1 MASHV
6 NNISSRLSLR
16 TPQRQ
21 SLDILHQ
28 VMELANPHK
37 NPDLGNSLAAIR
49 SAFTSVEDF
58 ERDFPS
64 LCFALAT
71 GVGKTRL
78 MGAFITY
85 LFVAHGIR
93 HFFVLAPNLTIYKKL
108 ITDFTP
114 NTPKYVFQGVSE
126 FAVKSPTLVTGDNFE
141 QKPQVLDLFE
151 RDDVVVNVFNIAKF
165 NVRSQDNR
173 KAWRLSEYLGQ
184 SYFEYLAELDDLVM
198 IMDEA
203 HRYRASASM
212 HSIDALKPVM
222 GLELTATP
230 QVERGNSVSRFKNI
244 IFAYPLSRAMKDG
257 YVKEPA
263 VATRQDFNASAME
276 PAALER
282 LKLEDGVRIHE
293 ATKVELEVY
302 SQQNAVRPVK
312 PFLLV
317 IARDTQHAAEIV
329 RLMED
334 VSFFNGHYKGRV
346 IQVHSGQKGAEKD
359 ENVERLLAVER
370 SDEPTEI
377 VVHVNML
384 KEGWDVT
391 NLYTIVPLRAADSRT
406 LVEQSIGRGLRLP
419 YGKRTGVAAV
429 DRLTIVAHDRFQDI
443 VDEANKGGYSFN
455 VVTIGPDIP
464 EKPMKTVVVNPILN
478 GILGIGPGP
487 AATEASPHLNPTP
500 DTTSPPAGVNGQPAA
515 VPKPR
520 FTSPAE
526 QRTAQCALDA
536 IRKVCRDS
544 KVVPGPVALASAEV
558 QQKIVKEVRDQL
570 NRGQLELLP
579 GMDPAQVQAVV
590 KETTEV
596 YIQHTIAIPRVLVL
610 PQGTVTAGFHP
621 FQLDIANVRLLP
633 VSQEILIQH
642 LASDTRE
649 TIAALEGGHQEARL
663 EDYIVRGLI
672 DYDDVSY
679 DEEADLLYGLSAQ
692 FVGHLRSYLQEDN
705 QIRNV
710 LMFHQRKICDLIHVQ
725 MQAHAWEEASGY
737 EAVVSQGFS
746 EVRSQVFAAPADA
759 EVFDYRTPLDHKKN
773 IRSMLF
779 GFFDKCLYPTQKF
792 DSDPERRFA
801 SLLEKDGA
809 VVKWFKPGKGVFQI
823 RYSSDSNYEP
833 DFVVETDTEKLLC
846 EPKRA
851 DQLQDPTVRAKARAA
866 ARWCSHAS
874 SHELAHK
881 GKPWRYLL
889 IPHDEIADNRTL
901 QGLADRFTFSDQPEN
916 SGQIDQFWTV
926 SGASHRVAEQGNA
939 VAESRLVE
947 EDELR

>member
-28 VMELANPHK
+28 VMELAKPQK
-37 NPDLGNSLAAIR
+37 NPDLGDSLAAIR
-49 SAFTSVEDF
+49 SAFTSVEAF
-58 ERDFPS
+58 ERAFPS

-108 ITDFTP
+108 VSDFTP

-184 SYFEYLAELDDLVM
+184 SYFKYLAELNDLVM

-212 HSIDALKPVM
+212 QSIDALRPVM

-230 QVERGNSVSRFKNI
+230 QVEKGNSVSRFKNI
-244 IFAYPLSRAMKDG
+244 IFDYPLSRAMKDG

-302 SQQNAVRPVK
+302 AQQNALRPVK

-329 RLMED
+329 RLIED
-334 VSFFNGHYKGRV
+334 DSFFSGHYKSRV
-346 IQVHSGQKGAEKD
+346 IQVHSGQSGAEKD

-443 VDEANKGGYSFN
+443 VDEANKGGYSFS
-455 VVTIGPDIP
+455 VVTIGTDIP
-464 EKPMKTVVVNPILN
+464 EKPTKTVVVTPIFN
-478 GILGIGPGP
+478 DILGLGSG
-487 AATEASPHLNPTP
+487 ATGASPDINPTP
-500 DTTSPPAGVNGQPAA
+500 DTPAPSPGVNGQPAA

-536 IRKVCRDS
+536 ILKVCRDS
-544 KVVPGPVALASAEV
+544 KAVPGPVVLASEVV
-558 QQKIVKEVRDQL
+558 QQKIVKEVQAQL
-570 NRGQLELLP
+570 NSGQLELLP
-579 GMDPAQVQAVV
+579 GLDPAQVEAVV

-596 YIQHTIAIPRVLVL
+596 YLQHTIAIPRVLVL

-633 VSQEILIQH
+633 VSQDILIQH
-642 LASDTRE
+642 LASDTRD
-649 TIAALEGGHQEARL
+649 TIAALEGGHQEVRL

-672 DYDDVSY
+672 DFDDINY
-679 DEEADLLYGLSAQ
+679 DEEADLLYDLSKQ
-692 FVGHLRSYLQEDN
+692 FVHHLSGYLSEEA

-710 LMFHQRKICDLIHVQ
+710 LMFHQRKISDLIHAQ
-725 MQAHAWEEASGY
+725 MQAHAWEKSSGY

-746 EVRSQVFAAPADA
+746 EVRPQAFAAQADA
-759 EVFDYRTPLDHKKN
+759 EVLDYRIPLDDKKN
-773 IRSMLF
+773 IRNMLF
-779 GFFDKCLYPTQKF
+779 GFFEKCLYPTQKF
-792 DSDPERRFA
+792 DSDPERRFV
-801 SLLEKDGA
+801 SLLEKDGK
-809 VVKWFKPGKGVFQI
+809 VVKWFKPAKGVFQI
-823 RYSSDSNYEP
+823 RYSRDNNYEP
-833 DFVVETDTEKLLC
+833 DFVVETDTEKFLC

-851 DQLQDPTVRAKARAA
+851 DQLHDSTVLAKARAA
-866 ARWCSHAS
+866 SRWCSHAS
-874 SHELAHK
+874 SHELAHG

-889 IPHDEIADNRTL
+889 IPHDQIADNMTL
-901 QGLADRFTFSDQPEN
+901 MGLAEMFIIADQLNEADPNEKH
-916 SGQIDQFWTV
+916 WAA
-926 SGASHRVAEQGNA
+926 SGASD
-939 VAESRLVE
+939 RLTAQRREAAANQKGENE
-947 EDELR
+947 EA

>member
-6 NNISSRLSLR
+6 SNISSRLSLR

-21 SLDILHQ
+21 SLEKLHQ
-28 VMELANPHK
+28 VMELAKPHK
-37 NPDLGNSLAAIR
+37 NPDLTESLATIR
-49 SAFTSVEDF
+49 SGFSTIEDF
-58 ERDFPS
+58 ESSFPS

-85 LFVAHGIR
+85 LFAAHGIR

-114 NTPKYVFQGVSE
+114 NTPKYVFQGISE
-126 FAVKSPTLVTGDNFE
+126 FAIKPPTLVTGETYEIPLQIEMDRAGF
-141 QKPQVLDLFE
+141 
-151 RDDVVVNVFNIAKF
+151 DDIVINLFNIAKF
-165 NVRSQDNR
+165 NTRSQETR
-173 KAWRLSEYLGQ
+173 RAWQLSEYLGE
-184 SYFEYLAELDDLVM
+184 SYFEYLSKLEDLVM

-212 HSIDALKPVM
+212 KSIEALKPVM

-230 QVERGNSVSRFKNI
+230 QVERGNSIIRFKNI
-244 IFAYPLSRAMKDG
+244 IFDYPLSSAMKDG

-263 VATRQDFNASAME
+263 VATRQDFNAAAMD

-282 LKLEDGVRIHE
+282 LKLEDGIRIHE

-302 SQQNAVRPVK
+302 AQQNAVCPVK

-317 IARDTQHAAEIV
+317 IARDTNHANEIV
-329 RLMED
+329 SLIED
-334 VSFFNGHYKGRV
+334 ESFFDGHYRGRV

-370 SDEPTEI
+370 ADEPTEI

-419 YGKRTGVAAV
+419 YGKRTGVASV

-443 VDEANKGGYSFN
+443 VDEASRGGYTFN
-455 VVTIGPDIP
+455 VVTIGKDIP
-464 EKPMKTVVVNPILN
+464 DKPTKTVVVNPN
-478 GILGIGPGP
+478 YAGILGVPTNSEKGSAETSSSAGDSSPSDKTVQ
-487 AATEASPHLNPTP
+487 ASNEA
-500 DTTSPPAGVNGQPAA
+500 Q
-515 VPKPR
+515 PR
-520 FTSPAE
+520 FTSPAD
-526 QRTAQCALDA
+526 QRTAQLALDA

-544 KVVPGPVALASAEV
+544 KSVPGPVALASTVVQETIIQEV
-558 QQKIVKEVRDQL
+558 HARL
-570 NRGQLELLP
+570 NSGQLELLP
-579 GMDPAQVQAVV
+579 GLDPAKIEAVV

-610 PQGTVTAGFHP
+610 PQGTVTAGFKP
-621 FQLDIANVRLLP
+621 FQLDIANITLQP
-633 VSQEILIQH
+633 VSQDILIQH

-649 TIAALEGGHQEARL
+649 TIGALEGGYEEERL

-672 DYDDVSY
+672 DFDDINY
-679 DEEADLLYGLSAQ
+679 DEQADLLYELSSQ
-692 FVGHLRSYLQEDN
+692 FIARVRSYLQEDSKVK
-705 QIRNV
+705 NV
-710 LMFHQRKICDLIHVQ
+710 LIFHQRRICSLIHEQ
-725 MQAHAWEEASGY
+725 MQKHAWQEASSY
-737 EAVVSQGFS
+737 EVVVSQGFS
-746 EVRSQVFAAPADA
+746 EVRPQAFAAPADA
-759 EVFDYRTPLDHKKN
+759 VVRDHKIPVEDKSN
-773 IRSMLF
+773 IRNMLF
-779 GFFDKCLYPTQKF
+779 GFFVKCLYPTQKF

-801 SLLEKDGA
+801 SLLERDA
-809 VVKWFKPGKGVFQI
+809 IVEKWFKPGKGVFQI
-823 RYSSDSNYEP
+823 RYGRDSNYEP
-833 DFVVETDTEKLLC
+833 DFVVETQIEKLLC

-851 DQLQDPTVRAKARAA
+851 DQVNDATVLAKARAA
-866 ARWCSHAS
+866 VLWCSHAS
-874 SHELAHK
+874 IHEQAHN

-889 IPHDEIADNRTL
+889 ISHDVIADNMTL
-901 QGLADRFTFSDQPEN
+901 LGLPNSYTQADSPE
-916 SGQIDQFWTV
+916 
-926 SGASHRVAEQGNA
+926 
-939 VAESRLVE
+939 
-947 EDELR
+947 

>member
-28 VMELANPHK
+28 VIELAKPHK
-37 NPDLGNSLAAIR
+37 NPDLSDSLAAIR
-49 SAFTSVEDF
+49 SGFTSIEDF
-58 ERDFPS
+58 ETSFPS

-108 ITDFTP
+108 IADFTP
-114 NTPKYVFQGVSE
+114 NTPKYVFQGISE
-126 FAVKSPTLVTGDNFE
+126 FAIKPPTLVTGETYEIPF
-141 QKPQVLDLFE
+141 QVEMDRAGF
-151 RDDVVVNVFNIAKF
+151 DDIVINLFNIAKF
-165 NVRSQDNR
+165 NTRSQDNR

-184 SYFEYLAELDDLVM
+184 SYFEYLSELDDLVM

-212 HSIDALKPVM
+212 QSIEALKPVM

-230 QVERGNSVSRFKNI
+230 QLERGNSVVRFKNVI
-244 IFAYPLSRAMKDG
+244 YDYPLAAAMRDG

-263 VATRQDFNASAME
+263 VATRQDFNAAGME

-282 LKLEDGVRIHE
+282 LKLEDGIRIHE

-302 SQQNAVRPVK
+302 AQQNAVSAVK

-317 IARDTQHAAEIV
+317 IARDTSHSAEIV
-329 RLMED
+329 NLIED
-334 VSFFNGHYKGRV
+334 ESFFNGHYRGRV
-346 IQVHSGQKGAEKD
+346 IQVHSGQRGAEKD

-370 SDEPTEI
+370 ADEPTEI

-443 VDEANKGGYSFN
+443 VDEANRGGYTFN
-455 VVTIGPDIP
+455 VVTIGKDIP
-464 EKPMKTVVVNPILN
+464 EKPTKTVVINPN
-478 GILGIGPGP
+478 FTGILGLPSDSETGSAETSSRAEHIP
-487 AATEASPHLNPTP
+487 ASDGT
-500 DTTSPPAGVNGQPAA
+500 GQAA
-515 VPKPR
+515 NEPKPR
-520 FTSPAE
+520 FTDPAE
-526 QRTAQCALDA
+526 QRTAHLALDA

-544 KVVPGPVALASAEV
+544 KSVPGPVALASAGVQQAIIQEV
-558 QQKIVKEVRDQL
+558 QARL
-570 NRGQLELLP
+570 NSGQLDLLP
-579 GMDPAQVQAVV
+579 GVDPAKIEAIV

-610 PQGTVTAGFHP
+610 PQGTVNAGFHL
-621 FQLDIANVRLLP
+621 FQLDIDNVNLQP
-633 VSQEILIQH
+633 VSQDILIQH

-649 TIAALEGGHQEARL
+649 TIGAMEGGYE
-663 EDYIVRGLI
+663 EDHMEDFIVRGLI
-672 DYDDVSY
+672 DFDDINY
-679 DEEADLLYGLSAQ
+679 DEQADLLYDLSSQ
-692 FVGHLRSYLQEDN
+692 FIARLRNYLHEESK
-705 QIRNV
+705 IKNV
-710 LMFHQRKICDLIHVQ
+710 LLFHQRRICSLIHEQ
-725 MQAHAWEEASGY
+725 MQKHTWEQASSY
-737 EAVVSQGFS
+737 EVLVSQGFS
-746 EVRSQVFAAPADA
+746 EVRPQAFAAPADA
-759 EVFDYRTPLDHKKN
+759 EVRDHRIPVEDKSN
-773 IRSMLF
+773 IRNMLF
-779 GFFDKCLYPTQKF
+779 GCFEKCLYPTQKF

-801 SLLEKDGA
+801 SLLERDA
-809 VVKWFKPGKGVFQI
+809 TVEKWFKPGKGVFQI
-823 RYSSDSNYEP
+823 RYGRDSNYEP
-833 DFVVETDTEKLLC
+833 DFVVETQTEKLLC

-851 DQLQDPTVRAKARAA
+851 DQMNDSTVIAKASAA
-866 ARWCSHAS
+866 ALWCKHAS
-874 SHELAHK
+874 THEQAHN

-889 IPHDEIADNRTL
+889 VSHEVIADNMTL
-901 QGLADRFTFSDQPEN
+901 KGLPNSFTQGDSPE
-916 SGQIDQFWTV
+916 
-926 SGASHRVAEQGNA
+926 
-939 VAESRLVE
+939 
-947 EDELR
+947 

>member
-28 VMELANPHK
+28 VMELAKPHK
-37 NPDLGNSLAAIR
+37 NPDLSESLAAIR
-49 SAFTSVEDF
+49 SGFNSIEDF
-58 ERDFPS
+58 ETSFPS

-126 FAVKSPTLVTGDNFE
+126 FAVKSPTLVTGENFE
-141 QKPQVLDLFE
+141 QRPQALDLFE
-151 RDDVVVNVFNIAKF
+151 RDDVVVNIFNIAKF
-165 NVRSQDNR
+165 NARSPDKR

-184 SYFEYLAELDDLVM
+184 SYFEYLSELDDLVM

-203 HRYRASASM
+203 HRYRASTSM
-212 HSIDALKPVM
+212 QSIKDLKPVM

-230 QVERGNSVSRFKNI
+230 QVERGNSLIRFKNI
-244 IFAYPLSRAMKDG
+244 IFDYPLASAMKDG

-276 PAALER
+276 TAALER
-282 LKLEDGVRIHE
+282 LKLEDGIRIHE

-302 SQQNAVRPVK
+302 AQQNAVRPVK

-317 IARDTQHAAEIV
+317 IARDTSHANEIV
-329 RLMED
+329 SLIED
-334 VSFFNGHYKGRV
+334 ASFFDGHYRGRV
-346 IQVHSGQKGAEKD
+346 IQVHSGQQGAEKD

-370 SDEPTEI
+370 TDEPTEI

-391 NLYTIVPLRAADSRT
+391 NLYTIVPLRAAAART

-429 DRLTIVAHDRFQDI
+429 DRLTIVAHDRFQEI
-443 VDEANKGGYSFN
+443 VDEANRGGYTFN
-455 VVTIGPDIP
+455 VVTIGKDIP
-464 EKPMKTVVVNPILN
+464 DKPTKTIVVNPN
-478 GILGIGPGP
+478 FANILGVPTDSESGSANTSSSAGDTPPSAGTVQ
-487 AATEASPHLNPTP
+487 ATYE
-500 DTTSPPAGVNGQPAA
+500 
-515 VPKPR
+515 PKPC
-520 FTSPAE
+520 FTNPAE
-526 QRTAQCALDA
+526 QRTAQLALEA

-544 KVVPGPVALASAEV
+544 KSVPGPVALASAGVQQTIVQEV
-558 QQKIVKEVRDQL
+558 QARL
-570 NRGQLELLP
+570 NGGQLELLP
-579 GMDPAQVQAVV
+579 GVDPAKIEAVV

-610 PQGTVTAGFHP
+610 PKGTVTAGFNP
-621 FQLDIANVRLLP
+621 FQLEIANVNLQP
-633 VSQEILIQH
+633 VSQDILIQH

-649 TIAALEGGHQEARL
+649 TIGALEGGYEEERL

-672 DYDDVSY
+672 DFDDINY
-679 DEEADLLYGLSAQ
+679 DEQADLLYDLSSQ
-692 FVGHLRSYLQEDN
+692 FITRLRSYLQEESK
-705 QIRNV
+705 IKNV
-710 LMFHQRKICDLIHVQ
+710 LTFHQRRICSLIHEQ
-725 MQAHAWEEASGY
+725 MQKHAWEQASSY
-737 EAVVSQGFS
+737 EVVVSQGFS
-746 EVRSQVFAAPADA
+746 EVRPQAFAAPADA
-759 EVFDYRTPLDHKKN
+759 EVRDHKIPIEDKSN
-773 IRSMLF
+773 IRNMLF
-779 GFFDKCLYPTQKF
+779 GSFDKCLYPTQKF

-801 SLLEKDGA
+801 SLLERDA
-809 VVKWFKPGKGVFQI
+809 TVDKWFKPGKGVFQI
-823 RYSSDSNYEP
+823 RYGRDSNYEP
-833 DFVVETDTEKLLC
+833 DFVVETQAEKLLC

-851 DQLQDPTVRAKARAA
+851 DQVNDATVLAKARAA
-866 ARWCSHAS
+866 ALWCQHAS
-874 SHELAHK
+874 THEQAHN

-889 IPHDEIADNRTL
+889 ISHEMIADNMTL
-901 QGLADRFTFSDQPEN
+901 QGLLERN
-916 SGQIDQFWTV
+916 SFDDL
-926 SGASHRVAEQGNA
+926 AE
-939 VAESRLVE
+939 
-947 EDELR
+947 

>member
-28 VMELANPHK
+28 VMELAKPHK
-37 NPDLGNSLAAIR
+37 NPDLSESLAAIR
-49 SAFTSVEDF
+49 SGFNSIEDF
-58 ERDFPS
+58 ETSFPS

-108 ITDFTP
+108 IEDFTP

-126 FAVKSPTLVTGDNFE
+126 FAIKPPTLVTGETYEIPFQIEMDRAGF
-141 QKPQVLDLFE
+141 
-151 RDDVVVNVFNIAKF
+151 DDVVINLFNIAKF
-165 NVRSQDNR
+165 NTRSQEAR

-184 SYFEYLAELDDLVM
+184 SYFEYLSGLDDLVM

-212 HSIDALKPVM
+212 QSIEALKPVM

-230 QVERGNSVSRFKNI
+230 QLERGNSVVRFKNVI
-244 IFAYPLSRAMKDG
+244 YDYPLASAMKDG

-263 VATRQDFNASAME
+263 VATRQDFNAAGME

-282 LKLEDGVRIHE
+282 LKLEDGIRIHE

-302 SQQNAVRPVK
+302 AQQNAVNAVK

-317 IARDTQHAAEIV
+317 IARDTSHAAEIV
-329 RLMED
+329 NLIED
-334 VSFFNGHYKGRV
+334 ESFFNGHYRGRV

-370 SDEPTEI
+370 ADEPTEI

-391 NLYTIVPLRAADSRT
+391 NLYTIVPLRTADSRT

-443 VDEANKGGYSFN
+443 VDEANRGGYTFN
-455 VVTIGPDIP
+455 VLTIDKDIP
-464 EKPMKTVVVNPILN
+464 DKPIKTVVVNPNFAGL
-478 GILGIGPGP
+478 LGV
-487 AATEASPHLNPTP
+487 PTVP
-500 DTTSPPAGVNGQPAA
+500 DQTPPVNE
-515 VPKPR
+515 PKPR
-520 FTSPAE
+520 FTDPAE
-526 QRTAQCALDA
+526 QRTAQLALDA

-544 KVVPGPVALASAEV
+544 KSVPGPVALASAGVQQAIVQEV
-558 QQKIVKEVRDQL
+558 QARL
-570 NRGQLELLP
+570 NSGQLELLP
-579 GMDPAQVQAVV
+579 GVDPAKIEAVV
-590 KETTEV
+590 KETTKV

-621 FQLDIANVRLLP
+621 FQLDIANVNLQP
-633 VSQEILIQH
+633 VSQDILIQH

-649 TIAALEGGHQEARL
+649 TIGALEGGYEEQRL

-672 DYDDVSY
+672 DFDDINYDDQ
-679 DEEADLLYGLSAQ
+679 ADLLYDLSSQ
-692 FVGHLRSYLQEDN
+692 FIARLRSYLQEEPK
-705 QIRNV
+705 IKNV
-710 LMFHQRKICDLIHVQ
+710 LQFHQRRICSLIHEQ
-725 MQAHAWEEASGY
+725 MQKHTWEQASSY
-737 EAVVSQGFS
+737 EVVVSQGFS
-746 EVRSQVFAAPADA
+746 DVRPQAFAAPADT
-759 EVFDYRTPLDHKKN
+759 VVRDHKIPVEDKSN
-773 IRSMLF
+773 IRNMLF
-779 GFFDKCLYPTQKF
+779 GGFEKCLYPTQKF

-801 SLLEKDGA
+801 SLLERDA
-809 VVKWFKPGKGVFQI
+809 TVEKWFKPGKGVFQI
-823 RYSSDSNYEP
+823 RYGRDGNYEP
-833 DFVVETDTEKLLC
+833 DFVVETETEKLLC

-851 DQLQDPTVRAKARAA
+851 DQVNDPTVLAKAHAA
-866 ARWCSHAS
+866 ALWCKHAAT
-874 SHELAHK
+874 HEQAHN

-889 IPHDEIADNRTL
+889 VSHDLIADNMTL
-901 QGLADRFTFSDQPEN
+901 QGLMQRNSFDDFS
-916 SGQIDQFWTV
+916 
-926 SGASHRVAEQGNA
+926 
-939 VAESRLVE
+939 
-947 EDELR
+947 

>member
-28 VMELANPHK
+28 VMELAKPHK
-37 NPDLGNSLAAIR
+37 NPDLSESLAAIR
-49 SAFTSVEDF
+49 SGFNSIEDF
-58 ERDFPS
+58 ETSFPS

-108 ITDFTP
+108 IEDFTP

-126 FAVKSPTLVTGDNFE
+126 FAIKPPTLVTGETYEIPFQIEMDRAGF
-141 QKPQVLDLFE
+141 
-151 RDDVVVNVFNIAKF
+151 DDVVINLFNIAKF
-165 NVRSQDNR
+165 NTRSQEAR

-184 SYFEYLAELDDLVM
+184 SYFEYLSGLDDLVM

-212 HSIDALKPVM
+212 QSIEALKPVM

-230 QVERGNSVSRFKNI
+230 QLERGNSVVRFKNVI
-244 IFAYPLSRAMKDG
+244 YDYPLASAMKDG

-263 VATRQDFNASAME
+263 VATRQDFNAAGME

-282 LKLEDGVRIHE
+282 LKLEDGIRIHE

-302 SQQNAVRPVK
+302 AQQNAVNAVK

-317 IARDTQHAAEIV
+317 IARDTSHAAEIV
-329 RLMED
+329 NLIED
-334 VSFFNGHYKGRV
+334 ESFFNGHYRGRV

-370 SDEPTEI
+370 ADEPTEI

-391 NLYTIVPLRAADSRT
+391 NLYTIVPLRTADSRT

-443 VDEANKGGYSFN
+443 VDEANRGGYTFN
-455 VVTIGPDIP
+455 VVTIGKDIP
-464 EKPMKTVVVNPILN
+464 DKPTKTIVVNPN
-478 GILGIGPGP
+478 FAGILGVPSDPGVDP
-487 AATEASPHLNPTP
+487 VPVV
-500 DTTSPPAGVNGQPAA
+500 SPPPGVTDPAVIA
-515 VPKPR
+515 PKPR
-520 FTSPAE
+520 FTDPAE
-526 QRTAQCALDA
+526 QRTAQLALDA

-544 KVVPGPVALASAEV
+544 KSVPGTVALASAGVQQTIVQEV
-558 QQKIVKEVRDQL
+558 QARL
-570 NRGQLELLP
+570 NSGQLELLP
-579 GMDPAQVQAVV
+579 GVDPAKIEAVV

-610 PQGTVTAGFHP
+610 PQGAVTAGFHP
-621 FQLDIANVRLLP
+621 FQLDIANVNLQP
-633 VSQEILIQH
+633 VSQDILIKH

-649 TIAALEGGHQEARL
+649 TISALEGGYEEERL

-672 DYDDVSY
+672 DFDDINYDDQ
-679 DEEADLLYGLSAQ
+679 ADLLYDLSSQ
-692 FVGHLRSYLQEDN
+692 FTAHLRSYLQEDSK
-705 QIRNV
+705 IKNV
-710 LMFHQRKICDLIHVQ
+710 LQFHQRRICSLIHEQ
-725 MQAHAWEEASGY
+725 MQKHAWEQASSY
-737 EAVVSQGFS
+737 EVVVSQGFS
-746 EVRSQVFAAPADA
+746 EVRPQAFAAPADA
-759 EVFDYRTPLDHKKN
+759 EVRDHKIPVEDKSN
-773 IRSMLF
+773 IRNMLF
-779 GFFDKCLYPTQKF
+779 GCFAKCLYPTQKF

-801 SLLEKDGA
+801 SLLERDA
-809 VVKWFKPGKGVFQI
+809 TVEKWFKPGKGVFQI
-823 RYSSDSNYEP
+823 RYGRDSNYEP
-833 DFVVETDTEKLLC
+833 DFVVETETEKLLC

-851 DQLQDPTVRAKARAA
+851 DQLNDATVLAKARAA
-866 ARWCSHAS
+866 ALWCSHAS
-874 SHELAHK
+874 THEKAHN

-889 IPHDEIADNRTL
+889 ISHDVIADNMTL
-901 QGLADRFTFSDQPEN
+901 LGLPNSHTQSDPP
-916 SGQIDQFWTV
+916 D
-926 SGASHRVAEQGNA
+926 
-939 VAESRLVE
+939 
-947 EDELR
+947 

>member
-28 VMELANPHK
+28 VMELAKPHK
-37 NPDLGNSLAAIR
+37 NPDLSASLATIR
-49 SAFTSVEDF
+49 SGFTSIEDF
-58 ERDFPS
+58 ETSFPS

-126 FAVKSPTLVTGDNFE
+126 FAVKSPTLVTGENFE
-141 QKPQVLDLFE
+141 QRPQALDLFE
-151 RDDVVVNVFNIAKF
+151 RDDVVVNIFNIAKF
-165 NVRSQDNR
+165 NARSPDKR

-184 SYFEYLAELDDLVM
+184 SYFEYLSELDDLVM

-203 HRYRASASM
+203 HRYRASTSM
-212 HSIDALKPVM
+212 QSIKDLKPVM

-230 QVERGNSVSRFKNI
+230 QVERRNSVIRFKNI
-244 IFAYPLSRAMKDG
+244 IFDYPLASAMKDG

-276 PAALER
+276 TAALER
-282 LKLEDGVRIHE
+282 LKLEDGIRIHE

-302 SQQNAVRPVK
+302 AQQNAVRLVK

-317 IARDTQHAAEIV
+317 IARDTSHANEIV
-329 RLMED
+329 SLIED
-334 VSFFNGHYKGRV
+334 ESFFDGHYRGRV
-346 IQVHSGQKGAEKD
+346 IQVHSGQQGAEKD

-370 SDEPTEI
+370 TDEPTEI

-391 NLYTIVPLRAADSRT
+391 NLYTIVPLRAAAART

-443 VDEANKGGYSFN
+443 VDEANRGGYTFN
-455 VVTIGPDIP
+455 VVTIGKDIP
-464 EKPMKTVVVNPILN
+464 DKPTKTIVVNPN
-478 GILGIGPGP
+478 FAGILGVPSDPGVDPVPVVSPPPGVTDP
-487 AATEASPHLNPTP
+487 AAIT
-500 DTTSPPAGVNGQPAA
+500 
-515 VPKPR
+515 PKPR
-520 FTSPAE
+520 FTNPAE
-526 QRTAQCALDA
+526 QRTAHLALDA

-544 KVVPGPVALASAEV
+544 KSVPGPAALASAGVQQTIVQEV
-558 QQKIVKEVRDQL
+558 QARL
-570 NRGQLELLP
+570 NSGQLELLP
-579 GMDPAQVQAVV
+579 GLDPAKIEAVV

-610 PQGTVTAGFHP
+610 PKGTVTAGFHP
-621 FQLDIANVRLLP
+621 FQLDIANVNLQP
-633 VSQEILIQH
+633 VSQDILIKH

-649 TIAALEGGHQEARL
+649 TISALEGGYEEERL

-672 DYDDVSY
+672 DFDDINY
-679 DEEADLLYGLSAQ
+679 DEQADLLYDLSSQ
-692 FVGHLRSYLQEDN
+692 FTAHLCGYLQEDSK
-705 QIRNV
+705 IKNV
-710 LMFHQRKICDLIHVQ
+710 LQFHQRRICSLIHEQ
-725 MQAHAWEEASGY
+725 MQKHAWELASSY
-737 EAVVSQGFS
+737 EVVVSQGFS
-746 EVRSQVFAAPADA
+746 EVRPQAFAAPADA
-759 EVFDYRTPLDHKKN
+759 EVRDHKIPIEDKSN
-773 IRSMLF
+773 IRNMIF

-801 SLLEKDGA
+801 NLLERD
-809 VVKWFKPGKGVFQI
+809 VTVEKWFKPGKGVFQI
-823 RYSSDSNYEP
+823 RYGRDRNYEP
-833 DFVVETDTEKLLC
+833 DFVVETETEKLLC

-851 DQLQDPTVRAKARAA
+851 DQLNDVTVLAKARAA
-866 ARWCSHAS
+866 ALWCGHAS
-874 SHELAHK
+874 THEQAHN

-889 IPHDEIADNRTL
+889 ISHDVIADNMTL
-901 QGLADRFTFSDQPEN
+901 LGLPNSYTQSDPP
-916 SGQIDQFWTV
+916 D
-926 SGASHRVAEQGNA
+926 
-939 VAESRLVE
+939 
-947 EDELR
+947 

>member
-28 VMELANPHK
+28 VMELVKPHK
-37 NPDLGNSLAAIR
+37 NPDLSDSLAAIR
-49 SAFTSVEDF
+49 SGFTSVEVF
-58 ERDFPS
+58 ERAFPS

-108 ITDFTP
+108 IIDFTP
-114 NTPKYVFQGVSE
+114 NTPKYVFQGISD
-126 FAVKSPTLVTGDNFE
+126 FAIKSPTIVTGENFDNTL
-141 QKPQVLDLFE
+141 QVEMDKAGF
-151 RDDVVVNVFNIAKF
+151 DDVTINVFNIAKF
-165 NVRSQDNR
+165 NTRSQDAR
-173 KAWRLSEYLGQ
+173 KAWRLSEYLGR
-184 SYFEYLAELDDLVM
+184 SYFEYLSELDDLVM

-212 HSIDALKPVM
+212 ESIEALKPVM

-230 QVERGNSVSRFKNI
+230 QVERANSVSRFKNI
-244 IFAYPLSRAMKDG
+244 IFDYPLSAAMRDG

-263 VATRQDFNASAME
+263 VATRQNFNASAME

-282 LKLEDGVRIHE
+282 LKLEDGIRIHE

-302 SQQNAVRPVK
+302 AQQNAVRRVK

-317 IARDTQHAAEIV
+317 IARDTNHANEIFS
-329 RLMED
+329 LIED
-334 VSFFNGHYKGRV
+334 ESFFDGHYRGRA
-346 IQVHSGQKGAEKD
+346 IQVHSGQRGAEKD
-359 ENVERLLAVER
+359 ENVERLLAVEH

-443 VDEANKGGYSFN
+443 VDEANRGGYTFN
-455 VVTIGPDIP
+455 VVTIGKDIP
-464 EKPMKTVVVNPILN
+464 DKLTKTVVVNPN
-478 GILGIGPGP
+478 YAGILGIPTNSEKGSAETSSSAGDSSPSDG
-487 AATEASPHLNPTP
+487 TVQASNEP
-500 DTTSPPAGVNGQPAA
+500 Q
-515 VPKPR
+515 PR

-526 QRTAQCALDA
+526 QRTAQLALDA

-544 KVVPGPVALASAEV
+544 KSVPGPVALASAVV
-558 QQKIVKEVRDQL
+558 QQTIIQEVHVRL
-570 NRGQLELLP
+570 NSGQLELLP
-579 GMDPAQVQAVV
+579 GLDPAKIEAVV

-596 YIQHTIAIPRVLVL
+596 YIQYTIAIPRVLVL
-610 PQGTVTAGFHP
+610 PRGTVTAGFNP
-621 FQLDIANVRLLP
+621 FQLDIANVTLQP
-633 VSQEILIQH
+633 VSQDILIQH

-649 TIAALEGGHQEARL
+649 TLGALEGGYEEERL

-672 DYDDVSY
+672 DFDDINY
-679 DEEADLLYGLSAQ
+679 DEQADLLYALSSQ
-692 FVGHLRSYLQEDN
+692 FIARLRSYLQEDSK
-705 QIRNV
+705 IKNV
-710 LMFHQRKICDLIHVQ
+710 LIFYQRRICTLIHEQ
-725 MQAHAWEEASGY
+725 MQKHAWQEASSY
-737 EAVVSQGFS
+737 EVVVSQGFS
-746 EVRSQVFAAPADA
+746 EVRPQAFAAPADA
-759 EVFDYRTPLDHKKN
+759 VVRDHKIPVEHKSN
-773 IRSMLF
+773 IRNMLF
-779 GFFDKCLYPTQKF
+779 GCFEKCLYPTQKF

-801 SLLEKDGA
+801 SLLERDA
-809 VVKWFKPGKGVFQI
+809 TVDKWFKPGKGVFQI
-823 RYSSDSNYEP
+823 RYGRDSNYEP
-833 DFVVETDTEKLLC
+833 DFVVETEAEKLLC

-851 DQLQDPTVRAKARAA
+851 DQLNDSTVLAKARAA
-866 ARWCSHAS
+866 ALWCKHAS
-874 SHELAHK
+874 THEQAHN

-889 IPHDEIADNRTL
+889 VSHDVIADNMTL
-901 QGLADRFTFSDQPEN
+901 QGLPNSYDQTVQSD
-916 SGQIDQFWTV
+916 
-926 SGASHRVAEQGNA
+926 
-939 VAESRLVE
+939 
-947 EDELR
+947 

>member
-28 VMELANPHK
+28 VMELAKPHK
-37 NPDLGNSLAAIR
+37 NPDLSASLATIR
-49 SAFTSVEDF
+49 SGFNSIEDF
-58 ERDFPS
+58 ETSFPN

-78 MGAFITY
+78 MGAFISY

-108 ITDFTP
+108 IADFTP

-126 FAVKSPTLVTGDNFE
+126 FAVKSPTLVTGENFE
-141 QKPQVLDLFE
+141 QRPQALDLFE
-151 RDDVVVNVFNIAKF
+151 RDDVVVNIFNIAKF
-165 NVRSQDNR
+165 NARSPDKR

-184 SYFEYLAELDDLVM
+184 SYFEYLSELDDLVM

-203 HRYRASASM
+203 HRYRASTSM
-212 HSIDALKPVM
+212 QSIKDLKPVM

-230 QVERGNSVSRFKNI
+230 QVERGNSVIRFKNI
-244 IFAYPLSRAMKDG
+244 IFDYPLASAMKDG

-263 VATRQDFNASAME
+263 VATRQDFNAAGME

-282 LKLEDGVRIHE
+282 LKLEDGIRIHE

-302 SQQNAVRPVK
+302 AQQIAVSAVK

-317 IARDTQHAAEIV
+317 IARDTSHANEIV
-329 RLMED
+329 SLIED
-334 VSFFNGHYKGRV
+334 ESFFDGHYRGRV
-346 IQVHSGQKGAEKD
+346 IQVHSGQQGAEKD

-370 SDEPTEI
+370 TDEPTEI

-391 NLYTIVPLRAADSRT
+391 NLYTIVPLRAAAART

-443 VDEANKGGYSFN
+443 VDEANRGGYTFN
-455 VVTIGPDIP
+455 VVTIGKDIP
-464 EKPMKTVVVNPILN
+464 DKPTKTIVVNPN
-478 GILGIGPGP
+478 FAGILGVPSDPGVDPVPVVSPRPSVTDP
-487 AATEASPHLNPTP
+487 AVIAT
-500 DTTSPPAGVNGQPAA
+500 
-515 VPKPR
+515 KPR
-520 FTSPAE
+520 FTNPAE
-526 QRTAQCALDA
+526 QRTAHLALDA

-544 KVVPGPVALASAEV
+544 KSVPGPAALASAGVQQTIVQEV
-558 QQKIVKEVRDQL
+558 QARL
-570 NRGQLELLP
+570 NSGQLELLP
-579 GMDPAQVQAVV
+579 GLDPAKIEAVI

-610 PQGTVTAGFHP
+610 PKGTVTAGFHP
-621 FQLDIANVRLLP
+621 FQLDIANVNLQP
-633 VSQEILIQH
+633 VSQDILIKH

-649 TIAALEGGHQEARL
+649 TISALEGGYEEERL

-672 DYDDVSY
+672 DFDDINY
-679 DEEADLLYGLSAQ
+679 DEQADLLYDLSSQ
-692 FVGHLRSYLQEDN
+692 FITRLRSYLQEEPK
-705 QIRNV
+705 IKNV
-710 LMFHQRKICDLIHVQ
+710 LTFHQRRICSLIHEQ
-725 MQAHAWEEASGY
+725 MQKHTWEQASGY
-737 EAVVSQGFS
+737 EVVVSQGFS
-746 EVRSQVFAAPADA
+746 EVRPQAFAAPADA
-759 EVFDYRTPLDHKKN
+759 EVRDHKIPVQDKSN
-773 IRSMLF
+773 IRNMLF
-779 GFFDKCLYPTQKF
+779 GSFDKCLYPTQKF

-801 SLLEKDGA
+801 NLLERD
-809 VVKWFKPGKGVFQI
+809 VTVEKWFKPGKGVFQI
-823 RYSSDSNYEP
+823 RYGRDSNYEP
-833 DFVVETDTEKLLC
+833 DFVVETETEKLLC

-851 DQLQDPTVRAKARAA
+851 DQLNDATVLAKAHAA
-866 ARWCSHAS
+866 ALWCSHAS
-874 SHELAHK
+874 THEQAHN

-889 IPHDEIADNRTL
+889 ISHDVIADNMTL
-901 QGLADRFTFSDQPEN
+901 LGLPNSYTQSDPP
-916 SGQIDQFWTV
+916 D
-926 SGASHRVAEQGNA
+926 
-939 VAESRLVE
+939 
-947 EDELR
+947 

>member
-28 VMELANPHK
+28 VMELAKPHK
-37 NPDLGNSLAAIR
+37 NPDLSESLAAIR
-49 SAFTSVEDF
+49 SGFNSIEDF
-58 ERDFPS
+58 ETSFPS

-126 FAVKSPTLVTGDNFE
+126 FAVKSPTLVTGENFE
-141 QKPQVLDLFE
+141 QRPQALDLFE
-151 RDDVVVNVFNIAKF
+151 RDDVVVNIFNIAKF
-165 NVRSQDNR
+165 NARSPDKR

-184 SYFEYLAELDDLVM
+184 SYFEYLSELDDLVM

-203 HRYRASASM
+203 HRYRASTSM
-212 HSIDALKPVM
+212 QSIKDLKPVM

-230 QVERGNSVSRFKNI
+230 QVERGNSLIRFKNI
-244 IFAYPLSRAMKDG
+244 IFDYPLASAMKDG

-276 PAALER
+276 TAALER
-282 LKLEDGVRIHE
+282 LKLEDGIRIHE

-302 SQQNAVRPVK
+302 AQQNAVRPVK

-317 IARDTQHAAEIV
+317 IARDTSHANEIV
-329 RLMED
+329 SLIED
-334 VSFFNGHYKGRV
+334 ASFFDGHYRGRV
-346 IQVHSGQKGAEKD
+346 IQVHSGQQGAEKD

-370 SDEPTEI
+370 TDEPTEI

-391 NLYTIVPLRAADSRT
+391 NLYTIVPLRAAAART

-429 DRLTIVAHDRFQDI
+429 DRLTIVAHDRFQEI
-443 VDEANKGGYSFN
+443 VDEANRGGYTFN
-455 VVTIGPDIP
+455 VVTIGKDIP
-464 EKPMKTVVVNPILN
+464 DKPTKTIVVNPN
-478 GILGIGPGP
+478 FANILGVPTDSESGSANTSSSAGDTPPSAGTVQ
-487 AATEASPHLNPTP
+487 ATYE
-500 DTTSPPAGVNGQPAA
+500 
-515 VPKPR
+515 PKPC
-520 FTSPAE
+520 FTNPAE
-526 QRTAQCALDA
+526 QRTAQLALEA

-544 KVVPGPVALASAEV
+544 KSVPGPVALASAGVQQTIVQEV
-558 QQKIVKEVRDQL
+558 QARL
-570 NRGQLELLP
+570 NGGQLELLP
-579 GMDPAQVQAVV
+579 GVDPAKIEAVV

-610 PQGTVTAGFHP
+610 PKGTVTAGFNP
-621 FQLDIANVRLLP
+621 FQLEIANVNLQP
-633 VSQEILIQH
+633 VSQDILIQH

-649 TIAALEGGHQEARL
+649 TIGALEGGYEEERL

-672 DYDDVSY
+672 DFDDINY
-679 DEEADLLYGLSAQ
+679 DEQADLLYDLSSQ
-692 FVGHLRSYLQEDN
+692 FITRLRSYLQEESK
-705 QIRNV
+705 IKNV
-710 LMFHQRKICDLIHVQ
+710 LTFHQRRICSLIHEQ
-725 MQAHAWEEASGY
+725 MQKHAWEQASSY
-737 EAVVSQGFS
+737 EVVVSQGFS
-746 EVRSQVFAAPADA
+746 EVRPQAFAAPADA
-759 EVFDYRTPLDHKKN
+759 EVRDHKIPIEDKSN
-773 IRSMLF
+773 IRNMLF
-779 GFFDKCLYPTQKF
+779 GSFDKCLYPTQKF

-801 SLLEKDGA
+801 SLLERDA
-809 VVKWFKPGKGVFQI
+809 TVDKWFKPGKGVFQI
-823 RYSSDSNYEP
+823 RYGRDSNYEP
-833 DFVVETDTEKLLC
+833 DFVVETRAEKLLC

-851 DQLQDPTVRAKARAA
+851 DQVNDATVLAKARAA
-866 ARWCSHAS
+866 ALWCQHAS
-874 SHELAHK
+874 THEQAHN

-889 IPHDEIADNRTL
+889 ISHEMIADNMTL
-901 QGLADRFTFSDQPEN
+901 QGLLERN
-916 SGQIDQFWTV
+916 SFDDL
-926 SGASHRVAEQGNA
+926 AE
-939 VAESRLVE
+939 
-947 EDELR
+947 